1 VAVTFDHTGEPA
13 FGSDRARQAR
23 WGWTGMTEVDVR
35 EKTYTFLRMALVAL
49 LLSLGVAVI
58 WQTYRQGWHIL
69 DSVSAYY
76 YTPAQP
82 IFVGALIGLCACM
95 IALRGENTPEEVFLN
110 LGGMFAAGVAVV
122 PTSRG
127 GDYRSAIEACK
138 QASSPLLTQQ
148 PGGVDCPSV
157 LALEQATRANVE
169 NNLVALLVVGALAL
183 AATWFLASRNTSP
196 GGGTQSLAFRWGF
209 WTSVAVVAVTAVLLV
224 VNLDVIIANYHFISA
239 VGLFVCIVAVAVSN
253 AVRRDRLEVAGSGAA
268 MAGPGLRAGLTALR
282 PEAGRRPNL
291 YAGFAWALLA
301 VAVVGVIAVRAGLV
315 SLFWL
320 ELAAALLFILFWL
333 AQTFAELSPRD
344 EGSDAGTA
352 ADTAGAPSPR

>member
-1 VAVTFDHTGEPA
+1 
-13 FGSDRARQAR
+13 
-23 WGWTGMTEVDVR
+23 MTEVDVR

-138 QASSPLLTQQ
+138 QAGSPLLTQQ

-239 VGLFVCIVAVAVSN
+239 VGLFVCIVAVALSN
-253 AVRRDRLEVAGSGAA
+253 AVRRDGIDVPGSGLA
-268 MAGPGLRAGLTALR
+268 MAVPGLRAGVAAMR
-282 PEAGRRPNL
+282 PQPGRRPNL
-291 YAGFAWALLA
+291 YAGFAWALLV
-301 VAVVGVIAVRAGLV
+301 VAVVGVIAVRVGLI

-320 ELAAALLFILFWL
+320 ELVAALLFILFWL
-333 AQTFAELSPRD
+333 AQTLAELPPVPGDR
-344 EGSDAGTA
+344 TA
-352 ADTAGAPSPR
+352 PEASGERRLVNPG